1 VRILVL
7 TPTFLPTVGGAELAI
22 YEIYRRL
29 SASHQVRVL
38 TRKVG
43 KKQSRGLN
51 LGDVNIEVVKFQDKV
66 TLKKKPRAQ
75 IRWGTV
81 PPFSLSAVE
90 ALLRACR
97 QFKPDVINAHYFV
110 PTGLA
115 AVLAQCLLGI
125 PVVLSLVG
133 RDVPGP
139 ATPTLWKH
147 YGRMIA
153 GLAADVICVS
163 EYCRCALYGSPNGGK
178 GQTIHY
184 GADISEFS
192 PQVSSAG
199 LRRKLG
205 LRESARVLFAL
216 QRLSREKKVEV
227 VIESMG
233 YVAGEM
239 NDVVLIVGGE
249 GPEEARLRELST
261 RIGVSDRV
269 IFAGFIPQEELPHYY
284 SLADLFVFHSLYET
298 FGIVLAQALASG
310 TPVVSVNCTA
320 IPELVEDG
328 VDGVLVPPNGPR
340 QLALGIMHLL
350 KDAPLREIYG
360 KRAREKA
367 LAKFNWDTIAQ
378 HYKKVLQNAVSTS
391 GLPRGAIR

>member
-1 VRILVL
+1 
-7 TPTFLPTVGGAELAI
+7 VGGAELAI

-29 SASHQVRVL
+29 SASHQVQVL
-38 TRKVG
+38 AREAEKE
-43 KKQSRGLN
+43 QSRSPH
-51 LGDVNIEVVKFQDKV
+51 LGDVNFEVVRFQDKV
-66 TLKKKPRAQ
+66 TLKKRPRAQ
-75 IRWGTV
+75 TRWGAV
-81 PPFSLSAVE
+81 PPFSLSAVG
-90 ALLRACR
+90 ALLGACR

-115 AVLAQCLLGI
+115 AVLAQRLLGI

-139 ATPTLWKH
+139 ATPPLWRH

-153 GLAADVICVS
+153 GLAADVIYIS

-184 GADISEFS
+184 GADTSEFS

-199 LRRKLG
+199 LRGKLG
-205 LRESARVLFAL
+205 LGESARVLFAL
-216 QRLSREKKVEV
+216 QRLSREKRVGV
-227 VIESMG
+227 MIESMR
-233 YVAGEM
+233 YVSRKM

-249 GPEEARLRELST
+249 GPEETRLKELSA
-261 RIGVSDRV
+261 RIGVSERV

-284 SLADLFVFHSLYET
+284 GLADLFVFHSLYET
-298 FGIVLAQALASG
+298 FGIALAQALTSG
-310 TPVVSVNCTA
+310 MPVVSVNCTA

-328 VDGVLVPPNGPR
+328 VNGILIPPNEPH
-340 QLALGIMHLL
+340 QLAAGIMRLL
-350 KDAPLREIYG
+350 EDATLRETYG

-367 LAKFNWDTIAQ
+367 LAKFNWDTVAW
-378 HYKKVLQNAVSTS
+378 HYEKVLQAAASAS
-391 GLPRGAIR
+391 GLPPSRDSPG

>member
-7 TPTFLPTVGGAELAI
+7 TPTFLPAVGGAELAI

-29 SASHQVRVL
+29 SGPHQVQVL
-38 TRKVG
+38 TREARKEP
-43 KKQSRGLN
+43 SHGLN
-51 LGDVNIEVVKFQDKV
+51 IGNVNIEVVRFQDKV
-66 TLKKKPRAQ
+66 TLKKRPRAQ
-75 IRWGTV
+75 IRWGAV
-81 PPFSLSAVE
+81 PPFSFSAVK

-115 AVLAQCLLGI
+115 AVLAQRLLRI

-139 ATPTLWKH
+139 DTPPLWRY

-153 GLAADVICVS
+153 GLAAEVIYIS
-163 EYCRCALYGSPNGGK
+163 EFCRCALYDSPNGGK
-178 GQTIHY
+178 GQVIHY
-184 GADISEFS
+184 GTDISEFG
-192 PQVSSAG
+192 PRVSSTG

-205 LRESARVLFAL
+205 LRENARVLFAL
-216 QRLSREKKVEV
+216 QRLSREKRVEV

-233 YVAGEM
+233 YVAGQM

-249 GPEEARLRELST
+249 GPEEARLKELSAC
-261 RIGVSDRV
+261 IGVSERI
-269 IFAGFIPQEELPHYY
+269 IFTGFIPQEELPYYY

-320 IPELVEDG
+320 IPELVGDG
-328 VDGVLVPPNGPR
+328 VNGILVPPNEPR
-340 QLALGIMHLL
+340 QLAAGIARLL
-350 KDAPLREIYG
+350 KDAALREIYG

-378 HYKKVLQNAVSTS
+378 RYEKVLQDVVSASSPTRISTS
-391 GLPRGAIR
+391 